1 MAVIHILKTG
11 EIKTDIR
18 GHVVKKTE
26 VPTVYELMDRMNQKR
41 NK

>member
-1 MAVIHILKTG
+1 MTVIHVLKTG
-11 EIKTDIR
+11 EIKKDIK

>member
-1 MAVIHILKTG
+1 MAVIHVLKNG
-11 EIKTDIR
+11 QRLTDIK
-18 GHVVKKTE
+18 GHVVKQKE